1 MKGWVQKLWHVHT
14 TLKARVVDSLLFVDR
29 DELSNKLQHVLESY
43 WVVILA
49 EHFFLFSLIFL
60 FLQKWPFS
68 FQKKHFKTLNKQFSR
83 FSSNFLLQNSQI
95 APPKQS
101 LLRLLRGPMKS
112 TKKLE
117 SQSHSVY
124 TSCTLSMDVFKTFFF
139 FLFPLGVFLFGGFE
153 VSCFLL
159 PGQLPT
165 LPLLFMHFLC
175 LYLKVF
181 IHVIHS
187 MLKEYRRKYMCL
199 SPYGSWSWTWITS
212 KTKKAKRKKT
222 FVCQL
227 SLTKRLVYP
236 INRSSFKESG
246 HFPTTQLCHTTEH
259 SCA

>member
-14 TLKARVVDSLLFVDR
+14 PLKARVVDSLLFVDR

-95 APPKQS
+95 APPKQL
-101 LLRLLRGPMKS
+101 LLRLLSGPMKS

-124 TSCTLSMDVFKTFFF
+124 TSCTLSMDVFKTFSFF
-139 FLFPLGVFLFGGFE
+139 FSLSGFSSLEVLKFLVFFCLANYQHCLFF
-153 VSCFLL
+153 SCISCVYIWKFSY
-159 PGQLPT
+159 
-165 LPLLFMHFLC
+165 MSYILC
-175 LYLKVF
+175 LKSTEESTCVCHLMAVGHEPGLPVRQRKP
-181 IHVIHS
+181 
-187 MLKEYRRKYMCL
+187 KEKKL
-199 SPYGSWSWTWITS
+199 SF
-212 KTKKAKRKKT
+212 A
-222 FVCQL
+222 
-227 SLTKRLVYP
+227 
-236 INRSSFKESG
+236 N
-246 HFPTTQLCHTTEH
+246 
-259 SCA
+259 